1 MELPDL
7 NKAFEKAQRDLG
19 KVNVLI
25 AGRTGVG
32 KSTLINS
39 VFQGRLAA
47 TGQGQPV
54 TQTTRLISKEG
65 IPLAIWDT
73 RGLEMSDFQETIGE
87 LRRLICERASEPDP
101 QNHIHVAWLCIHED
115 GRRVQA
121 AETTLCR
128 ELARSMPVLGVI
140 TKARNDD
147 GFRAKAQQLLPEAR
161 NVVRVRARAEVLDTG
176 HELPP
181 MGLIDLIE
189 LTANALPEGQRR
201 AFAAAQMASVRH
213 KTQHAHQIVAAAAV
227 TAAAAGATP
236 IPFADAAILVPMQ
249 VSMLAGISALFGLDV
264 SKAFLS
270 VLAGT
275 VGAGGGALAGRA
287 IVAGLLKFI
296 PGPGSLVGGVVA
308 ALTAGALTIM
318 LGEIYIASLVAAFAE
333 TGGATPEIDAVKQ
346 EFMKRVRTV
355 TTEDRSAFEKAK
367 LKASKLLGV
376 ST

>member
-25 AGRTGVG
+25 AGHTGVG

-54 TQTTRLISKEG
+54 TQTTRLFTKEG
-65 IPLAIWDT
+65 VPLAIWDT
-73 RGLEMSDFQETIGE
+73 RGLETSDFPETIGV
-87 LRRLICERASEPDP
+87 LRRLISERASKPDP

-115 GRRVQA
+115 RRRVED
-121 AETTLCR
+121 AEITLCR

-161 NVVRVRARAEVLDTG
+161 NVVRVRALAEVFDTG
-176 HELPP
+176 HSLAP
-181 MGLIDLIE
+181 MGLIDLIDA
-189 LTANALPEGQRR
+189 TANVLPEGQQR

-213 KTQHAHQIVAAAAV
+213 KTQHAHKIVAATAV

-236 IPFADAAILVPMQ
+236 IPFADAAILLPMQ

-275 VGAGGGALAGRA
+275 VGAGGGTLAGRA

-296 PGPGSLVGGVVA
+296 PGPGSIVGGVVA
-308 ALTAGALTIM
+308 ALTAATLTIM

-333 TGGATPEIDAVKQ
+333 AGGETPEIDAVKQ
-346 EFMKRVRTV
+346 EFMKRVKTA
-355 TTEDRSAFEKAK
+355 TTEDQSAFEKAK
-367 LKASKLLGV
+367 LKARELLGV
-376 ST
+376 SA

>member
-7 NKAFEKAQRDLG
+7 SKAFEKAQRDLG

-47 TGQGQPV
+47 TGQGEPV

-73 RGLEMSDFQETIGE
+73 RGLEISDFQETLGD
-87 LRRLICERASEPDP
+87 LKRLISERVRELDP
-101 QNHIHVAWLCIHED
+101 QNHIHIAWLCLHED
-115 GRRVQA
+115 GRRVEA
-121 AETTLCR
+121 AEITLCR
-128 ELARSMPVLGVI
+128 ELAGSMPVIGVI

-147 GFRAKAQQLLPEAR
+147 GFRAKVQQLLPEAR
-161 NVVRVRARAEVLDTG
+161 NVVRVRARADVFDTG

-189 LTANALPEGQRR
+189 LTANVLPEGQRR

-213 KTQHAHQIVAAAAV
+213 KTQHAHEVVAAAAV
-227 TAAAAGATP
+227 AAAAAGATP

-249 VSMLAGISALFGLDV
+249 ISMLAGISALFGLDA
-264 SKAFLS
+264 SKAFLNL
-270 VLAGT
+270 LAGA
-275 VGAGGGALAGRA
+275 VGAGGGTLAGRA
-287 IVAGLLKFI
+287 IVTGLLKFI
-296 PGPGSLVGGVVA
+296 PGPGTIVGGAVA
-308 ALTAGALTIM
+308 ALTAGTVTIM

-333 TGGATPEIDAVKQ
+333 AGGETPEIDAVRR
-346 EFMKRVRTV
+346 EFMKRVGTA
-355 TTEDRSAFEKAK
+355 TTEDLSSFEKAK
-367 LKASKLLGV
+367 VKARKLLGLEV
-376 ST
+376 